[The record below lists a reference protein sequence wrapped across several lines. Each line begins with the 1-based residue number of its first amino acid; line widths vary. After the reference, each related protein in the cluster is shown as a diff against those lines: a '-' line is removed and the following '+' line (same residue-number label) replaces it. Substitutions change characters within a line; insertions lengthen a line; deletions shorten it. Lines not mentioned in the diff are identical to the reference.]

1 MNTGILL
8 ITHQHIGKAFV
19 DVAQSML
26 AKKTQS
32 IQVIEIELECDL
44 DITISQAEAAFKKAD
59 NGSGVLILTDAYG
72 STPSNIAMKLVYA
85 FHAIAVSGLNLP
97 MLIRVLNYSELPLEA
112 LSKKALSGGLDGVT
126 TFDATGPTN

>member
-1 MNTGILL
+1 MNAGILL
-8 ITHQHIGKAFV
+8 ITHQHIGKTFI

-44 DITISQAEAAFKKAD
+44 DITISKAEEAFKKAD

-72 STPSNIAMKLVYA
+72 STPSNIAMKLVCA

-126 TFDATGPTN
+126 IFDASGPTN

>member
-8 ITHQHIGKAFV
+8 ITHQPIGKAFV

-44 DITISQAEAAFKKAD
+44 DITISQAEEAFKKAD

-72 STPSNIAMKLVYA
+72 STPSNIAMKLVCS

-126 TFDATGPTN
+126 IFNASGPTN